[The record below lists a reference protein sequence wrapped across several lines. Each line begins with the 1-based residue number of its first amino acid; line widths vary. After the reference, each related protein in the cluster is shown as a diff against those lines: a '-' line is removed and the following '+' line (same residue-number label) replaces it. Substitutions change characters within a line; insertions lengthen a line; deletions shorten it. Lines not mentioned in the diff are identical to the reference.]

1 MTSVSLGI
9 YVLNI
14 GSALSIAISVIALRH
29 LLMKI
34 KLNAYI
40 KVVLSSVGVTNCMG
54 MLILWLSS
62 LFILIEGT
70 VKVNTCSIIITSI
83 LSIFTINNVMFTLM
97 SVLRYWMSLKLGN
110 VRILSKAKIFG
121 CFLVAIFS
129 ICAVMGVRNYF
140 LAQNAGPG
148 VFLELCTLEFDAV
161 PDDVGKFRR
170 GYFPLFQLFIKL
182 VGLFFDIQM
191 LFFVRKLQKIA
202 PISTGNELI
211 PWKSSANDEK
221 EDIKIP
227 IQASIL
233 TTFQLFLAFGV
244 WLIIAHFRNFW
255 LGITAMSVIL
265 ITHLPITLMVS
276 IKKHKLK
283 VKLQVIAQPP
293 HGLHLHEDTELILSQ
308 NQDSNE
314 VLEPAPENYE
324 VNEDQIE
331 NQSQTLHELSA
342 LDLNKMH
349 LTNVEERHKTYINM
363 PVIK

>member
-1 MTSVSLGI
+1 
-9 YVLNI
+9 
-14 GSALSIAISVIALRH
+14 
-29 LLMKI
+29 
-34 KLNAYI
+34 
-40 KVVLSSVGVTNCMG
+40 
-54 MLILWLSS
+54 
-62 LFILIEGT
+62 
-70 VKVNTCSIIITSI
+70 
-83 LSIFTINNVMFTLM
+83 
-97 SVLRYWMSLKLGN
+97 
-110 VRILSKAKIFG
+110 
-121 CFLVAIFS
+121 
-129 ICAVMGVRNYF
+129 MGVRNYF

-148 VFLELCTLEFDAV
+148 VFLELCSLEFDAV
-161 PDDVGKFRR
+161 PDDFVKFRR
-170 GYFPLFQLFIKL
+170 PYFPLFQIFIKL

-191 LFFVRKLQKIA
+191 LFFVRKQQKVA

-221 EDIKIP
+221 EDVKIP
-227 IQASIL
+227 VKASIL
-233 TTFQLFLAFGV
+233 NTVHLFFAFGV
-244 WLIIAHFRNFW
+244 WLIIDHFRNFW
-255 LGITAMSVIL
+255 LGITAISFIL

-342 LDLNKMH
+342 LNLNKIH
-349 LTNVEERHKTYINM
+349 LTNVEDRHKTYINM
-363 PVIK
+363 PVIN